1 MARLFVRCSDHA
13 PGQRASPNA
22 GPNVTGKMYEQT
34 GVVIRSGVRA
44 PRTPTLG
51 TKADAA
57 RPPASRLI
65 QVTARF
71 RAALTMAQG
80 LLPSPVAV
88 PQRGWCVVSTDS
100 LWWLGVFLSLIVA
113 AVVMWILSE

>member
-1 MARLFVRCSDHA
+1 
-13 PGQRASPNA
+13 
-22 GPNVTGKMYEQT
+22 
-34 GVVIRSGVRA
+34 
-44 PRTPTLG
+44 
-51 TKADAA
+51 
-57 RPPASRLI
+57 
-65 QVTARF
+65 
-71 RAALTMAQG
+71 MAQG

>member
-1 MARLFVRCSDHA
+1 MHPVSA
-13 PGQRASPNA
+13 PPPNA
-22 GPNVTGKMYEQT
+22 GPNVTGSEKMDEQT
-34 GVVIRSGVRA
+34 GVVIRSGVSA

-113 AVVMWILSE
+113 AVVMWILSD